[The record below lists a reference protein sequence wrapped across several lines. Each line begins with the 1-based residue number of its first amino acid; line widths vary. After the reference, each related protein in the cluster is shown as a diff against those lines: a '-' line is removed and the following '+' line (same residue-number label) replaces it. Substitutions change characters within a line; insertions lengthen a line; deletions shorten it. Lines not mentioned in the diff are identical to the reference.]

1 MYEIFEKLMRDRGV
15 RAVDVSAATGI
26 RTGVLTDWKKGRYT
40 PKADKLQKIAD
51 YFGVSLRY
59 LTTGEEALPEDAP
72 GYYLDP
78 DARDLA
84 DFLHRNPGYK
94 VLFDATRKVKPEDIE
109 FVRQLIDR
117 MSE

>member
-1 MYEIFEKLMRDRGV
+1 MNAVERVKALCKARGTPLYKLERDLGF
-15 RAVDVSAATGI
+15 ANGYI
-26 RTGVLTDWKKGRYT
+26 GQLKKGTIPGDRV
-40 PKADKLQKIAD
+40 AKIAE
-51 YFGVSLRY
+51 YFDVTTGYIL
-59 LTTGEEALPEDAP
+59 TGEEDLPEDAP
-72 GYYLDP
+72 GYYLDH

-84 DFLHRNPGYK
+84 YFLHRNPGYK